1 MGNFTANNIHCLL
14 ECEETVHKICGKK
27 HHNWLIFV
35 NIFFTFLTFF
45 YIFLHFFTFFYI
57 LLHFV
62 KHFLHFFYIF
72 WGSPKPQNT
81 KYAVICFLKNKIK
94 LETEERCYT
103 SGNIWLDRY
112 WSWVRSQLVWFTLN
126 QTNKPFE
133 RRKWQMRAAVL
144 GASKTIYNIL
154 YVVYWIHWKN
164 NAKIYIES
172 IMFLGN
178 LVLYIYLAE

>member
-1 MGNFTANNIHCLL
+1 M
-14 ECEETVHKICGKK
+14 
-27 HHNWLIFV
+27 
-35 NIFFTFLTFF
+35 LTFF
-45 YIFLHFFTFFYI
+45 YIFNIFLHFFTFFYFF
-57 LLHFV
+57 LHFV
-62 KHFLHFFYIF
+62 TFCLNFFYIFFYIF

-94 LETEERCYT
+94 LETEERGYT

-144 GASKTIYNIL
+144 GASKTIYSYNIL

-178 LVLYIYLAE
+178 LVLYNVHLFSWVERETARERGT

>member
-1 MGNFTANNIHCLL
+1 M
-14 ECEETVHKICGKK
+14 
-27 HHNWLIFV
+27 
-35 NIFFTFLTFF
+35 LTFF
-45 YIFLHFFTFFYI
+45 YIFNIFFTFFYI
-57 LLHFV
+57 FLLF
-62 KHFLHFFYIF
+62 FTFCYILLNIFYIFFYIF

-94 LETEERCYT
+94 LETEERGYT